1 MVIFFAAAL
10 VFRLAM
16 LAVSIRHEKALKREG
31 AVEIGAG
38 NSKLL
43 ALTHTAFYF
52 AALAEGLYRKP
63 QFDRISLAGSVLY
76 GFGILALLIVV
87 RLLGRLW
94 TVKLLLARDHELVV
108 HPLFRAVR
116 HPNYY
121 LNLLPELL
129 GFALIFH
136 AYMTLVVGLAL
147 YAIPL
152 STRIRQE
159 EAAMSE
165 RFASYKPDR
174 PTTQ

>member
-10 VFRLAM
+10 CFRLLM
-16 LAVSIRHEKALKREG
+16 LAVSIRHEKALKRDG

-38 NSKLL
+38 NSKFL
-43 ALTHTAFYF
+43 ALVHTAFYF
-52 AALAEGLYRKP
+52 SALAEGLYRKAP
-63 QFDRISLAGSVLY
+63 FDRISLAGSVLY

-87 RLLGRLW
+87 RILGRLW

-121 LNLLPELL
+121 LNLMPELL

-136 AYMTLVVGLAL
+136 AYITLVVGLAL

-152 STRIRQE
+152 SARIRQE
-159 EAAMSE
+159 EAAMSQ
-165 RFASYKPDR
+165 RFASYK
-174 PTTQ
+174 